1 MTGSQKKSYNM
12 ENGLRG
18 IMYFLSLAVYKK
30 YNFQKIQIFMKSK
43 ET

>member
-18 IMYFLSLAVYKK
+18 MFYYLSLAVFKK
-30 YNFQKIQIFMKSK
+30 YNFQKIQTALKTK